1 MSTKFLHYRN
11 ITSRNGRTQI
21 EARGGTTI
29 AYVEGENGFTYA
41 VAYCNDKDNYN
52 RKYGNAKA
60 AGRLL
65 SNDPTFGP
73 HTFKGSRD
81 EFFRYADRLGS
92 AQDQVR
98 A

>member
-11 ITSRNGRTQI
+11 VTVDHGKKLIQ
-21 EARGGTTI
+21 ARGGTTI

-65 SNDPTFGP
+65 SNDPDRGPNTFAGDRE
-73 HTFKGSRD
+73 K
-81 EFFRYADRLGS
+81 FFASMDNFGDSLG
-92 AQDQVR
+92 QLR